1 MQRREL
7 GTSGLAVSP
16 LCFGGNVF
24 GWTVD
29 EPTSFV
35 LLDAFVASGM
45 NFVDTADVYSRWKP
59 GNCGGESETIIGKW
73 LKSRGGR
80 DNVVIATK
88 VGGDMGQGR
97 KCLAK
102 SYIREAVE
110 HSLKRLQTDY
120 IDLYQSHWDDPETP
134 IEETLEAYA
143 ELIRAGKIRAIGASN
158 YNAARLKEALEV
170 STRTGL
176 PRYGS
181 LQPEYNLYERTSYEG
196 ELEPLCRE
204 ERIGVICYYSL
215 ASGFLT
221 GKYRSEGDFG
231 KSPRASRVSKY
242 LNERGQRIL
251 QALDEVAAQHRTTP
265 AQVALAWLIARPG
278 LTAPIASA
286 TNLEQ
291 LEELIGATRLNLD
304 PSSIKRLDQAS
315 A

>member
-231 KSPRASRVSKY
+231 KSPRGSRVSKY

-286 TNLEQ
+286 TSLEQ

-304 PSSIKRLDQAS
+304 PPSIKRLDKAS

>member
-7 GTSGLAVSP
+7 GKSGLAVSP

-59 GNCGGESETIIGKW
+59 GNSGGESETIIGKW

-80 DNVVIATK
+80 DNIVVATK

-102 SYIREAVE
+102 SYIHKAVE
-110 HSLKRLQTDY
+110 DSLKRLQTDY

-134 IEETLEAYA
+134 IEETLDAYA
-143 ELIRAGKIRAIGASN
+143 ELIRAGKIRAVGASN
-158 YNAARLKEALEV
+158 YNAARLKEALDV
-170 STRTGL
+170 SARRGL
-176 PRYGS
+176 PRYES
-181 LQPEYNLYERTSYEG
+181 LQPEYNLSERASYEE

-215 ASGFLT
+215 AGGFLT

-231 KSPRASRVSKY
+231 KSPRGSRVSKY

-286 TNLEQ
+286 TSLEQ